1 MDSILRRHCGVSC
14 ASGRA
19 PSFRGYV
26 HGHEQRNDQGNGRDK
41 EDART
46 PRQDYVRD
54 AGGIML
60 TLLSTL
66 VSFLMGGLPK
76 ILDFF
81 QDKQD
86 KSHEL
91 KLAQMQTERELQ
103 LAAAGYVAQQQI
115 EAIRLDEIKTETS
128 SAEKVSL
135 IDAQKAEMSAIYAHD
150 MSLNEGTSQWMKD
163 FRASVRPVIT
173 YGFFFL
179 LVGIDGVLAYKGL
192 TSGVEFNALADQLWD
207 NETQAL
213 FASII
218 AFHFGGRAFGK

>member
-1 MDSILRRHCGVSC
+1 
-14 ASGRA
+14 
-19 PSFRGYV
+19 
-26 HGHEQRNDQGNGRDK
+26 
-41 EDART
+41 
-46 PRQDYVRD
+46 
-54 AGGIML
+54 ML

-103 LAAAGYVAQQQI
+103 LAAAGYIAQQQI

-135 IDAQKAEMSAIYAHD
+135 IDAQKAEMNAIYAHD

-163 FRASVRPVIT
+163 FRASVRPVVT

-192 TSGVEFNALADQLWD
+192 TSGVDFNVLADQLWD

>member
-1 MDSILRRHCGVSC
+1 
-14 ASGRA
+14 
-19 PSFRGYV
+19 
-26 HGHEQRNDQGNGRDK
+26 
-41 EDART
+41 
-46 PRQDYVRD
+46 
-54 AGGIML
+54 ML
-60 TLLSTL
+60 TIFSTL

-76 ILDFF
+76 ILDLF
-81 QDKQD
+81 QDRAD

-115 EAIRLDEIKTETS
+115 EAIKLDEIKTQTQSE
-128 SAEKVSL
+128 EKVSL
-135 IDAQKAEMSAIYAHD
+135 IDAQKAEMNAIYAHD
-150 MSLNEGTSQWMKD
+150 TSLNEGTSQWMKD
-163 FRASVRPVIT
+163 LRASVRPVIT

-179 LVGIDGVLAYKGL
+179 LVAIDATLAYKGI
-192 TSGVEFNALADQLWD
+192 TSGVEFTVLADQLWD